1 MILIAICIWR
11 LNIQLEREPTM
22 TILDKILNKWD
33 WLLTAFLISVAL
45 IILVLD
51 IFSSMIDIDTDIIL
65 SLVIIILSPIPLVM
79 GKVLHQTDEL
89 KMIICDLEEPEV
101 GKVLKKFDDIKED
114 IKRDMERAGRIRIL
128 SRTGQRWHK
137 NLLKSILKAQY
148 KKVQMLCLNPTEGED
163 QAFQMYLSQKHGL
176 KSKNIKKEERDNHCE
191 FLKNIGAEIEIKVI
205 NYLPPYSIVIIDFP
219 NKCSRDSISNDAIL
233 YIELASFNSPYYG
246 KPVFKVARPGSLCF
260 KFFFKR
266 I

>member
-1 MILIAICIWR
+1 
-11 LNIQLEREPTM
+11 M

-148 KKVQMLCLNPTEGED
+148 KKVQMLCLNPTEERIK
-163 QAFQMYLSQKHGL
+163 LS
-176 KSKNIKKEERDNHCE
+176 
-191 FLKNIGAEIEIKVI
+191 
-205 NYLPPYSIVIIDFP
+205 
-219 NKCSRDSISNDAIL
+219 KCI
-233 YIELASFNSPYYG
+233 
-246 KPVFKVARPGSLCF
+246 
-260 KFFFKR
+260 
-266 I
+266 